1 MNIIKK
7 KIAIVSVF
15 MCFTILAGLLNGW
28 NFKAGADDGYEVYW
42 KYTYKSG
49 GYNRNNYIMY
59 TIDDLPIIDNIPETR
74 AVTAIDNR
82 ENAPLEQQVV
92 SISKDDGTLLGTG
105 FIIGDHEIMTAAHCV
120 TTSEEAYKMEAT
132 DRIITIPTANP
143 SQGKDIKLTPE
154 FMTVPEGYFEGEHG
168 MDYAIVKV
176 KEDLSKYGKVY
187 LGIGTDESIKN
198 TPVHTLGYTCNSN
211 GKLVMKIASGNIGDL
226 YVSPEDTSTPEEI
239 AYKKSVLYI
248 TTAGAY
254 YGTSGGPLYTEC
266 KFGVPNS
273 TDPDEKIQVYKTVI
287 GIVTGGPDNNGNGIA
302 TRMRPE
308 ILNFVYNNPYL
319 T

>member
-49 GYNRNNYIMY
+49 GYNRDNYIKY
-59 TIDDLPIIDNIPETR
+59 TINDLPIIDNIPETR
-74 AVTAIDNR
+74 AMPAIDNR

-92 SISKDDGTLLGTG
+92 SIRGGSGYLIGTG
-105 FIIGDHEIMTAAHCV
+105 FIIGDHEIMTAAHCI
-120 TTSEEAYKMEAT
+120 TTSEEGHKMEAT

-143 SQGKDIKLTPE
+143 SEGKDINLTPE
-154 FMTVPEGYFEGEHG
+154 FMTVPEGYFASEDG
-168 MDYAIVKV
+168 MDYAIIKV

-198 TPVHTLGYTCNSN
+198 TPVHTLGYTYNSN
-211 GKLVMKIASGNIGDL
+211 GKFVMKVSSGSIDDL
-226 YVSPEDTSTPEEI
+226 YVNPKDKPTSEEL
-239 AYKKSVLYI
+239 AKKKSVLYA
-248 TTAGAY
+248 TTAGVY
-254 YGTSGGPLYTEC
+254 GGTSGGPLYTEC

-273 TDPDEKIQVYKTVI
+273 TDPDDKIQVYKTVV
-287 GIVTGGPDNNGNGIA
+287 GIATGGPDGNGNGIA